1 VIFTS
6 NATAGMKL
14 VAENFRWSGSQ
25 VSVLQTFYALTF
37 HCKVSEFIMNMLHGS
52 MHAVMDTTVSY
63 ATVVRYMHKM
73 FMTLATGFNILKLI
87 SLLLT
92 LSQNKLVFFSSEG
105 L

>member
-1 VIFTS
+1 
-6 NATAGMKL
+6 M
-14 VAENFRWSGSQ
+14 AENFRWSGSQ

>member
-1 VIFTS
+1 
-6 NATAGMKL
+6 
-14 VAENFRWSGSQ
+14 
-25 VSVLQTFYALTF
+25 
-37 HCKVSEFIMNMLHGS
+37 MNMLHGS

-63 ATVVRYMHKM
+63 AAVVSYMHKM
-73 FMTLATGFNILKLI
+73 FMTLTTGFNIEKLI